1 MPNQCTINHID
12 HIGIAVKNIEQS
24 VAFFTSIFG
33 VPKPTISE
41 ILDQQV
47 KATLIEIGQTRIE
60 LLEATNDDSPVGR
73 FISSKGEGLHHLA
86 LNVDSISDKLETLKE
101 LNIDLID
108 QSSREGLSGTIA
120 FIHPKSVFG
129 VLTELVESDS
139 PES

>member
-86 LNVDSISDKLETLKE
+86 LNVDSISGKLETLKE

-108 QSSREGLSGTIA
+108 QSPREGLSGTIA

-139 PES
+139 SES

>member
-108 QSSREGLSGTIA
+108 QSPREGLSGTIA

-129 VLTELVESDS
+129 VLTELVESNS
-139 PES
+139 LES

>member
-108 QSSREGLSGTIA
+108 QSPREGLSGTIA

-129 VLTELVESDS
+129 VLTEFVESDS
-139 PES
+139 SES

>member
-101 LNIDLID
+101 LNIGLID
-108 QSSREGLSGTIA
+108 QSPREGLSGTIA

-129 VLTELVESDS
+129 VLTELVESNS
-139 PES
+139 LES

>member
-33 VPKPTISE
+33 VPKPIISE

-108 QSSREGLSGTIA
+108 QSPREGLSGTIA

-139 PES
+139 LES

>member
-108 QSSREGLSGTIA
+108 QSPREGLSGTIA
-120 FIHPKSVFG
+120 IIHPKSVFG

>member
-108 QSSREGLSGTIA
+108 QSPREGLSATIA

>member
-108 QSSREGLSGTIA
+108 QSPREGLSGTIA

>member
-33 VPKPTISE
+33 VTKQTISE

-108 QSSREGLSGTIA
+108 QSPREGLSGTIA

-139 PES
+139 SES

>member
-33 VPKPTISE
+33 VPKPIISE

-108 QSSREGLSGTIA
+108 QSPREGLSGTIA

-129 VLTELVESDS
+129 VLTELVESNS
-139 PES
+139 LES

>member
-86 LNVDSISDKLETLKE
+86 LNVDSISEKLEILKE
-101 LNIDLID
+101 LNINLID
-108 QSSREGLSGTIA
+108 HSPREGLSGTIA

-139 PES
+139 SES

>member
-33 VPKPTISE
+33 VPEPTISE

-108 QSSREGLSGTIA
+108 QSPREGLSGTIA

-139 PES
+139 SES

>member
-33 VPKPTISE
+33 VPKPIISE

-108 QSSREGLSGTIA
+108 QSPREGLSGTIA
-120 FIHPKSVFG
+120 FIPVSYTH
-129 VLTELVESDS
+129 LRAHET
-139 PES
+139 

>member
-86 LNVDSISDKLETLKE
+86 LNVDSISEKLETLKE
-101 LNIDLID
+101 LNINLID
-108 QSSREGLSGTIA
+108 HSPREGLSGTIA

-139 PES
+139 SES

>member
-86 LNVDSISDKLETLKE
+86 LNVDSISEKLETLKE

-108 QSSREGLSGTIA
+108 QSPREGLSGTIA

>member
-108 QSSREGLSGTIA
+108 QSPREGLSCTIA

>member
-108 QSSREGLSGTIA
+108 QSPREGLSGTIA

-129 VLTELVESDS
+129 VLTELVESYS
-139 PES
+139 SES

>member
-1 MPNQCTINHID
+1 MPNQCTITHID

-108 QSSREGLSGTIA
+108 QSPREGLSGTIA

-139 PES
+139 SES

>member
-86 LNVDSISDKLETLKE
+86 LNQL
-101 LNIDLID
+101 
-108 QSSREGLSGTIA
+108 
-120 FIHPKSVFG
+120 
-129 VLTELVESDS
+129 
-139 PES
+139 

>member
-86 LNVDSISDKLETLKE
+86 LNVDSISEKLEILKE
-101 LNIDLID
+101 LNINLID
-108 QSSREGLSGTIA
+108 QSPREGLSGTIA

-139 PES
+139 SES

>member
-12 HIGIAVKNIEQS
+12 HTGIAVKNIEQS

-108 QSSREGLSGTIA
+108 QSPREGLSGTIA

>member
-1 MPNQCTINHID
+1 MPNQCTINLID

-86 LNVDSISDKLETLKE
+86 LNVDSISEKLEILKE
-101 LNIDLID
+101 LNINLID
-108 QSSREGLSGTIA
+108 QSPREGLSGTIA

-139 PES
+139 SES

>member
-60 LLEATNDDSPVGR
+60 LSEATNDDSPVGR

-108 QSSREGLSGTIA
+108 QSPREGLSGTIA

-129 VLTELVESDS
+129 VLTELVENDS
-139 PES
+139 SES

>member
-47 KATLIEIGQTRIE
+47 KACLLYTSPSPRDRTR
-60 LLEATNDDSPVGR
+60 SRMP
-73 FISSKGEGLHHLA
+73 SSA
-86 LNVDSISDKLETLKE
+86 
-101 LNIDLID
+101 
-108 QSSREGLSGTIA
+108 
-120 FIHPKSVFG
+120 
-129 VLTELVESDS
+129 
-139 PES
+139 

>member
-33 VPKPTISE
+33 VPKPIISE

-101 LNIDLID
+101 LNIGLID
-108 QSSREGLSGTIA
+108 QSPREGLSGTIA

-129 VLTELVESDS
+129 VLTELVESNS
-139 PES
+139 LES

>member
-86 LNVDSISDKLETLKE
+86 LNVDSISDKLQTLKA

-108 QSSREGLSGTIA
+108 QSPREGLSGTIA

>member
-33 VPKPTISE
+33 VPKPIISE

-86 LNVDSISDKLETLKE
+86 LNVDSISEKLEILKE
-101 LNIDLID
+101 LNINLID
-108 QSSREGLSGTIA
+108 HSPREGLSGTIA

-139 PES
+139 SES

>member
-108 QSSREGLSGTIA
+108 QSPREGLSGTIA

-129 VLTELVESDS
+129 V
-139 PES
+139 

>member
-108 QSSREGLSGTIA
+108 QSPREGLSGTIA

-139 PES
+139 LES

>member
-108 QSSREGLSGTIA
+108 QSPREGLSGTIA
-120 FIHPKSVFG
+120 FIHPNSVFG

-139 PES
+139 SES

>member
-108 QSSREGLSGTIA
+108 QSPREGLSGTIA

-129 VLTELVESDS
+129 VLTEFVESAS
-139 PES
+139 SES

>member
-86 LNVDSISDKLETLKE
+86 LNVDSISEKLEILKE
-101 LNIDLID
+101 LNINLID
-108 QSSREGLSGTIA
+108 QSPREGLSGTIA

>member
-1 MPNQCTINHID
+1 MPNQGTINHID

-73 FISSKGEGLHHLA
+73 FISCKGEGLHHLA

-108 QSSREGLSGTIA
+108 QSPREGLSGTIA

-139 PES
+139 SES